1 MRGELITLDDLVG
14 KYPTLYGRGVPCGVW
29 VPIEWGEVILKLSA
43 DIESYITEN
52 GLVDFQVQQI
62 KEKFGGL
69 RFYVSH
75 SDEYI
80 DGLIRQA
87 EEDVSVIEQRLQK
100 IREGKL

>member
-1 MRGELITLDDLVG
+1 MFEEIIRLDNLVTL
-14 KYPTLYGRGVPCGVW
+14 YPTLYGRGVPCGVW
-29 VPIEWGEVILKLSA
+29 APIEWFTVISQLSC
-43 DIESYITEN
+43 DIEEYIIKN

-80 DGLIRQA
+80 DGLIAQA
-87 EEDVSVIEQRLQK
+87 ERDVAIIEKKLKEDV
-100 IREGKL
+100 G